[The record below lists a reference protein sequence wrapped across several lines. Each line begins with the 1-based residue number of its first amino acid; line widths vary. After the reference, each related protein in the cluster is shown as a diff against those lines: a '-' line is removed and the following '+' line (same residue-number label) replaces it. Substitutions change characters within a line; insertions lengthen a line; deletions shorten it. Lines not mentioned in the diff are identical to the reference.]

1 MNTSHPPVKSTLV
14 TALAWTFIVLGGI
27 SVLGGIF
34 GIILSQSM
42 FTSEVLALLQ
52 PPNQFPKRLLNST
65 QFIISNLRAIMLI
78 SFLVS
83 IGTLA
88 AAIGLLKRKNWARLI
103 FIPIMI
109 LGIIGNI
116 GGFIAQLWTL
126 PLIAEMIGITLY
138 NQMRFEIITMNVV
151 NGLSALAFSLAHI
164 WIIKRLVSTDI
175 KQEFLPSDN

>member
-1 MNTSHPPVKSTLV
+1 MNVSQPPVKSTLI
-14 TALAWTFIVLGGI
+14 TALAWTFIVLGALSTLSGI
-27 SVLGGIF
+27 V
-34 GIILSQSM
+34 GIILSDSI
-42 FTSEVLALLQ
+42 FTSELLALLQ

-65 QFIISNLRAIMLI
+65 QFFISNLRVIMLTY
-78 SFLVS
+78 FLVS

-116 GGFIAQLWTL
+116 GGFMAQLWTL
-126 PLIAEMIGITLY
+126 PLMAEIIGFTLY

-175 KQEFLPSDN
+175 KQEFQ